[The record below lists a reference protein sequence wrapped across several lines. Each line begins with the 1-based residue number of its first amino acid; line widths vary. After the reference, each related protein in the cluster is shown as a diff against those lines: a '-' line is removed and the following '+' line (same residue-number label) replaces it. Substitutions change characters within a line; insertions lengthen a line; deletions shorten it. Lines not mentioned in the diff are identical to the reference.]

1 MLMPLNSTMVAV
13 ALPDIVDG
21 LRASIAVSAWL
32 VSGYLIAQAA
42 LQPLSGKLGDRV
54 GRAPMILGGL
64 AAFGVASLGAALAPS
79 FAVLI
84 IFRILQAVAGAFVFP
99 NALGLIREFLPEA
112 RRGRAFGTLGSAIGL
127 AAAAGP
133 PLGGLLVGIGGW
145 RAIFLVNLPWVAVA
159 LWLAQRSMPRRVMP
173 RPCAPFDTA
182 GAVALSALLAGV
194 AWLMNPGG
202 VPAWAPVVAAV
213 ALA

>member
-159 LWLAQRSMPRRVMP
+159 LWLAQRSVPRRAALT
-173 RPCAPFDTA
+173 RARFDTL
-182 GAVALSALLAGV
+182 GAVALTALLSGT
-194 AWLMNPGG
+194 AWLLNPGD
-202 VPAWAPVVAAV
+202 VAAWV
-213 ALA
+213 PPLAAAAL